1 MKKTKNRRRK
11 ELSSTELENGLG
23 LMGLVFLMAFLLA
36 GVSLGLKLFPIISEK
51 SKMDMA
57 LEYVSESPGSA
68 SMSIQAIAS
77 ALEKHLNVNYVT
89 SLKRKDILKAL
100 SVRNVKNGKEIS
112 FKYKIERDIL
122 EKWVVT
128 YQYENRINESKCSM
142 IA

>member
-1 MKKTKNRRRK
+1 MKKTKNRRRD
-11 ELSSTELENGLG
+11 ELSSTELEKGLG
-23 LMGLVFLMAFLLA
+23 LMGLVFLMAFILA
-36 GVSLGLKLFPIISEK
+36 GVSLGLKIFPILSEK

-57 LEYVSESPGSA
+57 LEYVSESPGAA
-68 SMSIQAIAS
+68 SMSIPAIAS

-112 FKYKIERDIL
+112 FKYEIERDIL

-128 YQYENRINESKCSM
+128 YQYENSVLTSENDQ
-142 IA
+142 

>member
-1 MKKTKNRRRK
+1 MKKTKDRRK
-11 ELSSTELENGLG
+11 ELSSTELEKGLG
-23 LMGLVFLMAFLLA
+23 LMGLVFLMAFILA

-112 FKYKIERDIL
+112 FKYEIERDIL

-128 YQYENRINESKCSM
+128 YKYENAVLTNKNIQ
-142 IA
+142 

>member
-1 MKKTKNRRRK
+1 MKTNKIRREK
-11 ELSSTELENGLG
+11 KVSSTDMEKGLG
-23 LMGLVFLMAFLLA
+23 LVSLIFLMAFILA
-36 GVSLGLKLFPIISEK
+36 GVSLGLKIFPIISEK

-89 SLKRKDILKAL
+89 SLKRKDILNAL
-100 SVRNVKNGKEIS
+100 SVKNVKNGKEIS

-128 YQYENRINESKCSM
+128 YKYENLVLTNQNVQ
-142 IA
+142 

>member
-11 ELSSTELENGLG
+11 ELSSTELEKGLG
-23 LMGLVFLMAFLLA
+23 LMGLVFLMAFILA
-36 GVSLGLKLFPIISEK
+36 GVSLGLKIFPIISEK

-57 LEYVSESPGSA
+57 LEYVSKSPSSA

-100 SVRNVKNGKEIS
+100 SVKNVKNGKEIS

-122 EKWVVT
+122 EKWVVI
-128 YQYENRINESKCSM
+128 YKYENSVLTNQNVQ
-142 IA
+142 

>member
-1 MKKTKNRRRK
+1 
-11 ELSSTELENGLG
+11 
-23 LMGLVFLMAFLLA
+23 MAFILA
-36 GVSLGLKLFPIISEK
+36 GVSLGLKIFPIISEK

-68 SMSIQAIAS
+68 SMSIPAIAS

-112 FKYKIERDIL
+112 FKYEIERDIL

-128 YQYENRINESKCSM
+128 YKYENSVLTNKNVQ
-142 IA
+142 

>member
-1 MKKTKNRRRK
+1 MKKTKTTREK
-11 ELSSTELENGLG
+11 KLYSTDMEKGLG
-23 LMGLVFLMAFLLA
+23 LISLVFLLAFILT
-36 GVSLGLKLFPIISEK
+36 GVSLGLKIFPIISEK

-68 SMSIQAIAS
+68 SMSIQAIAN

-100 SVRNVKNGKEIS
+100 SIKSVKNGKEIS

-122 EKWVVT
+122 DRWVVT
-128 YQYENRINESKCSM
+128 YKYENSVLTN
-142 IA
+142 

>member
-1 MKKTKNRRRK
+1 MKKIINRSK
-11 ELSSTELENGLG
+11 KKSFSTDKQKGLG
-23 LMGLVFLMAFLLA
+23 LLSLVFLMAIVLA
-36 GVSLGLKLFPIISEK
+36 GVSLSLKIFPIISEK

-100 SVRNVKNGKEIS
+100 STKNVKNGKEIS
-112 FKYKIERDIL
+112 FKYKIERDIFD
-122 EKWVVT
+122 KWVVT
-128 YQYENRINESKCSM
+128 YKYENSVFTNQNVQ
-142 IA
+142 

>member
-1 MKKTKNRRRK
+1 MKKTENRRRK
-11 ELSSTELENGLG
+11 ELSSTELEKGLG
-23 LMGLVFLMAFLLA
+23 LMGLVFLMAFILA

-68 SMSIQAIAS
+68 SMSIPAIAS

-112 FKYKIERDIL
+112 FKYEIERDIL

-128 YQYENRINESKCSM
+128 YKYENAVLTNKNIQ
-142 IA
+142 

>member
-1 MKKTKNRRRK
+1 MIKKKNIRK
-11 ELSSTELENGLG
+11 KKLSSTDMEKGLG
-23 LMGLVFLMAFLLA
+23 LISLLFLMTLILTS
-36 GVSLGLKLFPIISEK
+36 VSLGLKIFPIISEK

-68 SMSIQAIAS
+68 SMSIHAIAS

-89 SLKRKDILKAL
+89 SLKHKDILKAL
-100 SVRNVKNGKEIS
+100 SLKNVKNGKEIS

-128 YQYENRINESKCSM
+128 YKYEKSVFTN
-142 IA
+142 

>member
-1 MKKTKNRRRK
+1 MKKTKNRRRD
-11 ELSSTELENGLG
+11 ELSSTELEKGLG
-23 LMGLVFLMAFLLA
+23 LMGLVFLMAFILA
-36 GVSLGLKLFPIISEK
+36 GVSLGLKIFPILSEK

-68 SMSIQAIAS
+68 SMSIPAITS

-100 SVRNVKNGKEIS
+100 SVRNVKSGKEIS
-112 FKYKIERDIL
+112 FKYEIERDIL

-128 YQYENRINESKCSM
+128 YQYENSVLTSENVQ
-142 IA
+142 

>member
-11 ELSSTELENGLG
+11 EVSSTELEKGLG
-23 LMGLVFLMAFLLA
+23 LMGLVFLMAFILA
-36 GVSLGLKLFPIISEK
+36 GVSLGLKIFPIISEK

-112 FKYKIERDIL
+112 FKYEIERDIL

-128 YQYENRINESKCSM
+128 YKYENSVLTNKNVQ
-142 IA
+142 

>member
-1 MKKTKNRRRK
+1 MKKTKNRRRN
-11 ELSSTELENGLG
+11 ELSSTELEKGLG
-23 LMGLVFLMAFLLA
+23 LMGLVFLMAFTLA
-36 GVSLGLKLFPIISEK
+36 GVSLGLKLFPILSEK

-57 LEYVSESPGSA
+57 LEYVSESPGAA
-68 SMSIQAIAS
+68 SMSIPAIAS

-112 FKYKIERDIL
+112 FKYEIERDIL

-128 YQYENRINESKCSM
+128 YQYENSVLTSENVQ
-142 IA
+142 